1 MQLQDEHASLKQNTC
16 NMRSAG
22 HERCC
27 IPPQVLCPGASNDA
41 CLQLQDTDSQNCSS
55 PDGLRQP
62 GVGCAYE
69 PTAAQPHHQAHEHHA
84 RHACMCTRQHH
95 AC

>member
-1 MQLQDEHASLKQNTC
+1 MINMQVEQNMCKCALLATYAVPCVPEVYASGPDNACIQLQFTE
-16 NMRSAG
+16 
-22 HERCC
+22 
-27 IPPQVLCPGASNDA
+27 
-41 CLQLQDTDSQNCSS
+41 SQSPSS

-62 GVGCAYE
+62 GVDRAHEC
-69 PTAAQPHHQAHEHHA
+69 TAAQPHHQAHEHHA